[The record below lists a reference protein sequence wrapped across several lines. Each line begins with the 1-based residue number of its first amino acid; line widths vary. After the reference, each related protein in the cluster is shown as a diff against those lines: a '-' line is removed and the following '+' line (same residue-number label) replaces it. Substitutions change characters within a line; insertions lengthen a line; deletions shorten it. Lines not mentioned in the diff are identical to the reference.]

1 MKPVSASFSL
11 IGEAANQKP
20 PGLIMDAGLTLGE
33 GALDAEALKR
43 ANVNPETGL
52 ATDYL
57 NHFNE
62 AVMLI
67 EMAGDMPDL
76 AEEVLAWTP
85 CSYEAHFEHTNY
97 TGKDVAIAAWRAA
110 PRDVR
115 AHFETLIAVLNDTL
129 GEAQEAVRGEDFTRA
144 AEIASNDVEPL
155 LAAARGCVNGRIE
168 GEDADDSSAAQ
179 AGVDALFG

>member
-1 MKPVSASFSL
+1 
-11 IGEAANQKP
+11 
-20 PGLIMDAGLTLGE
+20 MDTALTSGD
-33 GALDAEALKR
+33 GALNAEALKR

-67 EMAGDMPDL
+67 EMAGDMPDI
-76 AEEVLAWTP
+76 AEDVLAWAP
-85 CSYEAHFEHTNY
+85 CSYEAHFEHTHY

-110 PRDVR
+110 PRGVR
-115 AHFETLIAVLNDTL
+115 ADFETLTAALNDAL
-129 GEAQEAVRGEDFTRA
+129 ADAQEAVRGGDFARA
-144 AEIASNDVEPL
+144 AQIASSDVEPL
-155 LAAARGCVNGRIE
+155 LAEARACVNGRTE
-168 GEDADDSSAAQ
+168 GGDADDSSAAQ

>member
-1 MKPVSASFSL
+1 
-11 IGEAANQKP
+11 
-20 PGLIMDAGLTLGE
+20 MDAALTLGE
-33 GALDAEALKR
+33 EPLNAEALKR

-67 EMAGDMPDL
+67 DMAADMPDL
-76 AEEVLAWTP
+76 AEEVLAWAP

-97 TGKDVAIAAWRAA
+97 TGKEMAIAAWRAA
-110 PRDVR
+110 PRSVR
-115 AHFETLIAVLNDTL
+115 AEFETLTATLNEAL
-129 GEAQEAVRGEDFTRA
+129 GNAQEAVRGGDFARA
-144 AEIASNDVEPL
+144 AQIASSDVEPL
-155 LAAARGCVNGRIE
+155 LAKARACVNGNTK
-168 GEDADDSSAAQ
+168 GENLADGCAAQ

>member
-1 MKPVSASFSL
+1 MTAEP
-11 IGEAANQKP
+11 I
-20 PGLIMDAGLTLGE
+20 LGE
-33 GALDAEALKR
+33 GALDADALKR

-67 EMAGDMPDL
+67 EMAADMPDL
-76 AEEVLAWTP
+76 AEEVLAWRP
-85 CSYEAHFEHTNY
+85 CAYEEHFERTGY
-97 TGKDVAIAAWRAA
+97 AGKDVAVAAWRAA
-110 PRDVR
+110 PRPVR
-115 AHFETLIAVLNDTL
+115 AHFETLTTALDDALADAQAAVQEGDFDAAARIATD
-129 GEAQEAVRGEDFTRA
+129 
-144 AEIASNDVEPL
+144 DVEPL

-168 GEDADDSSAAQ
+168 GDDVDDSSAAQ

>member
-1 MKPVSASFSL
+1 MATITSGSTA
-11 IGEAANQKP
+11 
-20 PGLIMDAGLTLGE
+20 LT
-33 GALDAEALKR
+33 AEALKR

-76 AEEVLAWTP
+76 AEDVLAWAP

-110 PRDVR
+110 PRGVR
-115 AHFETLIAVLNDTL
+115 ADFETLTAALNDAL
-129 GEAQEAVRGEDFTRA
+129 ADAQEAVRGGDFARA
-144 AEIASNDVEPL
+144 AQIASSDVEPL
-155 LAAARGCVNGRIE
+155 LAEARACVNGRTE
-168 GEDADDSSAAQ
+168 GGDADDSSAAQ